1 MVKNIRRDLVIRMK
15 NRMLAEDIVEQ
26 FIKQIVVNLDRGGA
40 KEFID
45 SEKLTL
51 GIEDKEVICDKE
63 NNTISLDK
71 EVFSYDFSHVKNLC
85 LSLLQDRF

>member
-51 GIEDKEVICDKE
+51 GIEDKEVI
-63 NNTISLDK
+63 
-71 EVFSYDFSHVKNLC
+71 
-85 LSLLQDRF
+85 